1 MCDLL
6 PLIRFLQEVGTQL
19 KMDFVLHAI
28 INYTVFEDNNGAL
41 GLTTSPRTDPRTR
54 YIAVEYNFF
63 REYVGEGKE
72 IMIQRVEYK

>member
-1 MCDLL
+1 M
-6 PLIRFLQEVGTQL
+6 
-19 KMDFVLHAI
+19 KMEFSPPAI
-28 INYTVFEDNNGAL
+28 MVSAVFEDNNGAL

>member
-1 MCDLL
+1 M
-6 PLIRFLQEVGTQL
+6 QST
-19 KMDFVLHAI
+19 K
-28 INYTVFEDNNGAL
+28 FEDHNGTL
-41 GLTTSPRTDPRTR
+41 GLATSPRTAPRTR